1 MSDDK
6 EEFLKRIQSIKV
18 NVPDEYFFLEYNS
31 IIYDVLEENKQL
43 KEAQNELREKI
54 RNKLVKYFDIGNDS
68 YFYILT
74 RDKSAYQYGTMH
86 FDDFKEFD
94 EEQIDDIIN
103 FLFSKRSDE

>member
-1 MSDDK
+1 MDK

-31 IIYDVLEENKQL
+31 IIYDVLEENQQL
-43 KEAQNELREKI
+43 KEAQSELREKI
-54 RNKLVKYFDIGNDS
+54 RNKLVKYFDIGNS
-68 YFYILT
+68 SLT

-94 EEQIDDIIN
+94 EEQIDDIID

>member
-1 MSDDK
+1 MNK
-6 EEFLKRIQSIKV
+6 EDFLKRIQSIKA

-31 IIYDVLEENKQL
+31 IIYDVLEENQQL

>member
-1 MSDDK
+1 MNK
-6 EEFLKRIQSIKV
+6 EEFLKRIQSIKA
-18 NVPDEYFFLEYNS
+18 NVPDEYFFLEYNAT
-31 IIYDVLEENKQL
+31 IYDILEENKQL

>member
-1 MSDDK
+1 MDK

-43 KEAQNELREKI
+43 KEAQNELREKT

-74 RDKSAYQYGTMH
+74 RDKSAYQYETMH

>member
-1 MSDDK
+1 MNK

-54 RNKLVKYFDIGNDS
+54 RNKLVKYFDIGNSS

>member
-1 MSDDK
+1 MKIISSK
-6 EEFLKRIQSIKV
+6 EYKH
-18 NVPDEYFFLEYNS
+18 
-31 IIYDVLEENKQL
+31 L
-43 KEAQNELREKI
+43 KESQNELKKNLK
-54 RNKLVKYFDIGNDS
+54 NKLTKYFDIGNDS

-103 FLFSKRSDE
+103 FLFSRRSDE